1 MMATSLALA
10 RRTALRCL
18 FVIGACIIGLA
29 FGTPA
34 RAEAAAAPA
43 DCPPE
48 ARVPSAEQVQA
59 GRRGARDHGFLWRA
73 DKDGRS
79 AYLYGTLHVAKLS
92 WMAPGPQVTRALAA
106 SNTLALELDLQDAG
120 VQRSLADGMAAAAAS
135 ALPEPLRQRLAR
147 LAAAECLPPLAIAGL
162 KPELQVATL
171 MSLVGRRDGLDP
183 AYGIDLF
190 LAGWGHATHKPV
202 VSLETPAMQ
211 LRALLLP
218 DAAEQISFVEGALDE
233 LENGRA
239 RTQLARMAQVW
250 ADGDLAT
257 MTRFEEWCECMKTR
271 SDRDAMTRLLDDR
284 NPALAAG
291 IDALHASGKRVFAA
305 VGSLHMVGPGGLPA
319 LLERRGYRVEHI
331 TAAP

>member
-1 MMATSLALA
+1 MMATPLAFA

-18 FVIGACIIGLA
+18 WFIGSCVIGLA

-34 RAEAAAAPA
+34 RAQAAIAPV

-48 ARVPSAEQVQA
+48 ARVPSAEQGQA
-59 GRRGARDHGFLWRA
+59 GRRSARDHGFLWRA
-73 DKDGRS
+73 EKDGRS
-79 AYLYGTLHVAKLS
+79 AYLYGTLHVAKLA
-92 WMAPGPQVTRALAA
+92 WMVPGPQVTRALAA
-106 SNTLALELDLQDAG
+106 SNTLALELDLQDPD
-120 VQRSLADGMAAAAAS
+120 VQRNLADGMAAAAAS

-147 LAAAECLPPLAIAGL
+147 LAAAECLPPRAIAGL
-162 KPELQVATL
+162 GPELQVATL

-190 LAGWGHATHKPV
+190 LAGWGHAMHKTV

-211 LRALLLP
+211 LRALLMP
-218 DAAEQISFVEGALDE
+218 DAVAQTRFVESSLDE
-233 LENGRA
+233 LESGRA
-239 RTQLARMAQVW
+239 RPQLARIAQVW
-250 ADGDLAT
+250 ADGDLDTLA
-257 MTRFEEWCECMKTR
+257 RYEEWCECMQTQA
-271 SDRDAMTRLLDDR
+271 DRDAMARLLDAR

-305 VGSLHMVGPGGLPA
+305 VGSLHMIGPSSLPT
-319 LLERRGYRVEHI
+319 LLAQRGYRVERI